1 MTSTTD
7 IIAGATG
14 MIVIALFIAY
24 LPTLHT
30 AVKERESFVKI
41 AQGRIGEP
49 PASGVNLLVSHFE
62 RGTEAML
69 VHLYREAERWA
80 AGVSNTHTKYPV
92 LLHFRA
98 PRSPLHWLSTMTG
111 VADAAALH
119 RALLPE
125 DAPPE
130 TRAVIDA
137 IELCLA
143 DLAHTAGPATDSGGD
158 PSDYAASMVSSA
170 RARLSAVGVE
180 PAAEG
185 LATERFAEM
194 RAGYGATSS
203 QLASRVAA
211 PVTAT

>member
-1 MTSTTD
+1 M
-7 IIAGATG
+7 
-14 MIVIALFIAY
+14 
-24 LPTLHT
+24 
-30 AVKERESFVKI
+30 
-41 AQGRIGEP
+41 
-49 PASGVNLLVSHFE
+49 
-62 RGTEAML
+62 
-69 VHLYREAERWA
+69 
-80 AGVSNTHTKYPV
+80 
-92 LLHFRA
+92 
-98 PRSPLHWLSTMTG
+98 MTG

-180 PAAEG
+180 PDAEG

-194 RAGYGATSS
+194 APSIVLHYPQRLYAHPRALRGLSDGILFDHSDRFRSVYLWHEDGE
-203 QLASRVAA
+203 
-211 PVTAT
+211 

>member
-1 MTSTTD
+1 
-7 IIAGATG
+7 